1 MLGVSALKRAPALAP
16 LLDLALALPLAH
28 VSVGPL
34 PLPLG
39 SEMAPALVTLLDLAF
54 AECREN
60 KIIKTNQ
67 FYCVETIKN
76 VRKYMILHSTFANRF
91 PDILFEIFFLYLA
104 LGENWVGATEQM

>member
-39 SEMAPALVTLLDLAF
+39 SEMAPALVTLLDLAL
-54 AECREN
+54 EHNVGKTKTTKHIE
-60 KIIKTNQ
+60 IIKI
-67 FYCVETIKN
+67 Y
-76 VRKYMILHSTFANRF
+76 
-91 PDILFEIFFLYLA
+91 
-104 LGENWVGATEQM
+104 